1 MNELYSIR
9 TIEDENSLQHYGV
22 LGMKWGVRRNRSNRV
37 EKKNDRRRK
46 KQELASMR
54 SAYRK
59 SLWKFNKAS
68 DHIDSVKPSIYT
80 LAMEKRPRN
89 AFDRKKFQSEIND
102 YLDAAEALQ
111 KNAKTYKEA
120 KKMYKAE
127 RNAGYK
133 FIAKLNREA
142 FE

>member
-9 TIEDENSLQHYGV
+9 TIEDADSLQHYGV
-22 LGMKWGVRRNRSNRV
+22 LGMKWGVRRNQSNRV

-46 KQELASMR
+46 KQELASMK

-68 DHIDSVKPSIYT
+68 GHIDSVKPSIYT
-80 LAMEKRPRN
+80 LAIEKRPKN
-89 AFDRKKFQSEIND
+89 AFDRKKFQSEINE
-102 YLDAAEALQ
+102 YLDAAEALE

-120 KKMYKAE
+120 KKMYNAE
-127 RNAGYK
+127 RKAATSAGHK
-133 FIAKLNREA
+133 FIAKML
-142 FE
+142 